1 MPESLNCL
9 SCEGSLSLVSQDFK
23 ITQKYDYKL
32 TTHSYYYKCIDCDK
46 MFDEVIQSTG
56 LRHLSLVNREK
67 AEKLA
72 IQPLN

>member
-1 MPESLNCL
+1 MLDFKCL
-9 SCEGSLSLVSQDFK
+9 LCEGDLNLVSEN
-23 ITQKYDYKL
+23 TVVEQKYDYKL
-32 TTHSYYYKCIDCDK
+32 TTKYYYYKCLDCDK
-46 MFDEVIQSTG
+46 MFDEKITTTG